1 MMSYSEISVLCEQLS
16 KNDKLR
22 LMQAL
27 IVQVM
32 REDEVQQPKQ
42 QVNRQAEAKNTSPN
56 KENFE
61 NVHSEVLE
69 RLLKSRP
76 GKVATLRNFIAAM
89 FQFRGGI
96 SDHEIETIIKDL
108 QKMKRLQID
117 SNSKV
122 SYL

>member
-1 MMSYSEISVLCEQLS
+1 MTYNEISVLCEKLS

-22 LMQAL
+22 LMQSL

-32 REDEVQQPKQ
+32 REDEVQQPKL
-42 QVNRQAEAKNTSPN
+42 QVRVQTATKVDASSKT
-56 KENFE
+56 NFE
-61 NVHSEVLE
+61 NVHTEILE

-76 GKVATLRNFIAAM
+76 GKASTLKNFIAAM

-96 SDHEIETIIKDL
+96 SDQEIETVIKDL
-108 QKMKRLQID
+108 QKMKRIHID
-117 SNSKV
+117 SSNKV